1 MAPPEF
7 TFELRVCRWAERA
20 WPPDGRDAPAI
31 VARQLGTARRRWDT
45 VVVEVDPV
53 GLAARAAIDDRALTS
68 DLLHVARNA
77 PDEWAW
83 YRDALP
89 EWCPWRYVREA
100 VHEAADR
107 GVVETRRD
115 GNRLQLRGVHEYPD
129 WIRRIVAIEN
139 KPDLDAGAA
148 RALRPQLE
156 HDLALGLADEV
167 WVATR
172 ATDDAVE
179 PILLDDF
186 PVDAG
191 VLVLDPDPGAGG
203 ADSPSTTS
211 VGDGPLASDP
221 ASARVAWEPRGLD
234 VDAPGTRITDRP
246 AGGAHDAS
254 AARFEYVD
262 PEAKDHRRHV
272 IAERAFARGWRSHLD
287 TMRPDCRWFEGRHAG
302 ATVLPW
308 CAAKERHQTAAECSG
323 ACPEFEPEPPPWRS
337 RGPPL
342 EGGPGAGIRRLL
354 ERRRERERER
364 VRDDDGA

>member
-20 WPPDGRDAPAI
+20 WPPDGHDVPAI
-31 VARQLGTARRRWDT
+31 VGRQLGTARRRWDT
-45 VVVEVDPV
+45 VVVEVDPA
-53 GLAARAAIDDRALTS
+53 GLAARAAIDHRALTS

-77 PDEWAW
+77 PAEWAW

-89 EWCPWRYVREA
+89 EWCPWRYVRES

-115 GNRLQLRGVHEYPD
+115 GNRLELRRVHAYPD

-172 ATDDAVE
+172 ATGDPVE

-191 VLVLDPDPGAGG
+191 VLVLDSDTDVSDSGPVGPGATPGS
-203 ADSPSTTS
+203 AHY
-211 VGDGPLASDP
+211 GDLAT
-221 ASARVAWEPRGLD
+221 AEVAWEPRGLA
-234 VDAPGTRITDRP
+234 VEEPGTRITDRP
-246 AGGAHDAS
+246 AGGSHDAS
-254 AARFEYVD
+254 ATRFEYAD
-262 PEAKDHRRHV
+262 PDAKDHRRHV
-272 IAERAFARGWRSHLD
+272 IAERAFARGWRSHVD
-287 TMRPDCRWFEGRHAG
+287 TMRPDCRWFQGRHAG
-302 ATVLPW
+302 ATVVPW

-323 ACPEFEPEPPPWRS
+323 SCPQFEPEPPAWRS
-337 RGPPL
+337 RGPPI

-364 VRDDDGA
+364 VRDEDAE